1 MLDTQIV
8 QVRSWVDMKLFIMK
22 VQALVLVFEWVL
34 SVQKMIM
41 YKNSLSKMAIQ
52 KSKQLRKFD

>member
-22 VQALVLVFEWVL
+22 VQALVLVFERVL

-41 YKNSLSKMAIQ
+41 YKNSLSKMTIQ